1 MPFKFSNFSVASG
14 CMFVNTM
21 AEKKVLLIIDSNSL
35 IHRAFHALPPLSTSK
50 GEMVNAVYGFLLVFF
65 KAIKEF
71 HPEYIAATFDVKGPT
86 KRHEKFKQYKAKRE
100 KAPDELYDQI
110 PMVQKVLQAFNV
122 SIFEKQ
128 GFEADDLIGTI
139 AKQARQKQ
147 VHPPLEIII
156 LSGDM
161 DTLQLVNE
169 YTKVYTSRKGLQD
182 SILYDEDAVKKRFEG
197 LTPSQLPDYKGLRGD
212 PSDNIPGVTGVGEK
226 TATQLLNLFG
236 SIEQM
241 YKELEE
247 HTEKA
252 KSLKPRIA
260 DLISQYKEQAI
271 FSKELGTIDQNVPME
286 FSLEDLEWRKFNR
299 EKAKELLR
307 AFEFR
312 TLEAKIPEIMD
323 SSIHTE
329 ATLRQ
334 AQGKKED
341 DAGDLIEKIER
352 LYEEGVFSKTIYELE
367 KNLIPIIRKM
377 EQTGIKI
384 HKPAL
389 KKLSKEIAQELK
401 IIKKKT
407 FELAGPPE
415 FNINSPLQLS
425 KVLFEKLLLPQKG
438 LHKTPGGV
446 LSTASQELQKLA
458 PLHPIVRE
466 ILKYRELSKLQNTYL
481 LPLPLLCDTESRIHA
496 HFDQLGAATGRL
508 SSNSPNLQNIPVQ
521 GEWGKKIR
529 KGFIAPAGCAF
540 AAFDYSQMELRI
552 ASDMAQETKMQKV
565 FKENKDIHQM
575 TAAEV
580 FGIAQNQVTGD
591 MRYRAK
597 ALNFG
602 VLYGMGARGF
612 AQSAGISFEE
622 AQGFIENYFARFP
635 KIAEY
640 VERTKEFARSHGYVE
655 TMFGRKRYLP
665 DVNSKAPHIRAAAE
679 RAAVNHPIQ
688 GSAADIIKMAMV
700 KISQQPFMKKSCRLV
715 LQIHDELL
723 FEISDDILK
732 EVAPLIKKAM
742 EEVVLLKSPLRVQIK
757 EGPNWGELTP
767 SL

>member
-1 MPFKFSNFSVASG
+1 MSAPKR
-14 CMFVNTM
+14 
-21 AEKKVLLIIDSNSL
+21 LLIIDSNSI

-100 KAPDELYDQI
+100 KAPDELYDQM
-110 PMVQKVLQAFNV
+110 PMVKKVLQAFNV
-122 SIFEKQ
+122 LVFEKQ

-139 AKQARQKQ
+139 AKQACQKQ
-147 VHPPLEIII
+147 IHPPLEIII

-161 DTLQLVNE
+161 DTLQLVNAH
-169 YTKVYTSRKGLQD
+169 TKAYTSRKGLQD
-182 SILYDEDAVKKRFEG
+182 SVLYDEDAVRKRFEG
-197 LTPSQLPDYKGLRGD
+197 LSPKQLTDFKGLCGD
-212 PSDNIPGVTGVGEK
+212 PSDHIPGVTGVGEK
-226 TATQLLNLFG
+226 TAIQLLNLFG

-247 HTEKA
+247 HTKNA

-260 DLISQYKEQAI
+260 ELVLQYKEQAI
-271 FSKELGTIDQNVPME
+271 FSKELGTIDQNVPVE
-286 FSLEDLEWRKFNR
+286 FRLEDLEWHKFNQ

-312 TLEAKIPEIMD
+312 TLEAKVFSLREMSQSETD
-323 SSIHTE
+323 FHKDE
-329 ATLRQ
+329 ADNLV
-334 AQGKKED
+334 
-341 DAGDLIEKIER
+341 EKLER

-367 KNLIPIIRKM
+367 KNLIPVIREM
-377 EQTGIKI
+377 EQTGIQI
-384 HKPAL
+384 HKPTF

-401 IIKKKT
+401 IIQKKI
-407 FELAGPPE
+407 FELAGTQD
-415 FNINSPLQLS
+415 FNINSPSQLS
-425 KVLFEKLLLPQKG
+425 KVLFEKLLLPTKG

-446 LSTASQELQKLA
+446 LSTASQELQKLVH
-458 PLHPIVRE
+458 LHPMVQE
-466 ILKYRELSKLQNTYL
+466 ILRYRELSKLQNTYL
-481 LPLPLLCDTESRIHA
+481 LPLPLLCDAGSRIHA

-508 SSNSPNLQNIPVQ
+508 SSDSPNLQNIPIQ

-529 KGFIAPAGCAF
+529 KGFVAALGYTF

-565 FKENKDIHQM
+565 FKEHKDIHQM
-575 TAAEV
+575 TAGEV
-580 FGIAQNQVTGD
+580 FGIAQNEVTQD
-591 MRYRAK
+591 MRHRAK

-612 AQSAGISFEE
+612 AQSAGVSFEE
-622 AQGFIENYFARFP
+622 AQSFIEDYFMRFP

-640 VERTKEFARSHGYVE
+640 VEKTKEFARKHGYVE

-665 DVNSKAPHIRAAAE
+665 DVNSNAPHIRAAAE

-688 GSAADIIKMAMV
+688 GTAADVIKMAMV
-700 KISQQPFMKKSCRLV
+700 KISQHKFPRKSCRLV

-723 FEISDDILK
+723 FEISDDIIK
-732 EVAPLIKKAM
+732 EIAPLIKKAI
-742 EEVVLLKSPLRVQIK
+742 EEVVLLKVPLYVQIK
-757 EGPNWGELTP
+757 KGPNWGELTP

>member
-1 MPFKFSNFSVASG
+1 MSAPKR
-14 CMFVNTM
+14 
-21 AEKKVLLIIDSNSL
+21 LLIIDSNSV

-65 KAIKEF
+65 KAVKEF
-71 HPEYIAATFDVKGPT
+71 HPEYIAATFDMKGPT

-100 KAPDELYDQI
+100 KAPDELYNQM
-110 PMVQKVLQAFNV
+110 PMVKVFLQAFNV
-122 SIFEKQ
+122 PIFEKQ

-139 AKQARQKQ
+139 ARQASQKQ
-147 VHPPLEIII
+147 IHPPLEIII

-161 DTLQLVNE
+161 DTLQLVNAH
-169 YTKVYTSRKGLQD
+169 TKVYASRKGLQD
-182 SILYDEDAVKKRFEG
+182 SVLYDEDAVRKRFEG
-197 LTPSQLPDYKGLRGD
+197 LSPRQLTDYKGLRGD

-226 TATQLLNLFG
+226 TAIQLLNLFG

-247 HTEKA
+247 HTKKA

-260 DLISQYKEQAI
+260 GLVLQYKEQAI
-271 FSKELGTIDQNVPME
+271 FSKELGTIDQNVPVE
-286 FSLEDLEWRKFNR
+286 FKLEDLEWRSFNQ

-312 TLEAKIPEIMD
+312 TLEQKLPELLSNETSANTKD
-323 SSIHTE
+323 NPLHSKGLSFVKTDD
-329 ATLRQ
+329 TLW
-334 AQGKKED
+334 K
-341 DAGDLIEKIER
+341 IEK
-352 LYEEGVFSKTIYELE
+352 LYKEGVFSKTIYELE
-367 KNLIPIIRKM
+367 KNLIPVIREM
-377 EQTGIKI
+377 EQIGIQI
-384 HKPAL
+384 HKPTF
-389 KKLSKEIAQELK
+389 KKLSKEIGQELK
-401 IIKKKT
+401 IIQKKI
-407 FELAGPPE
+407 FELAGTTQL
-415 FNINSPLQLS
+415 NINSPLQLS
-425 KVLFEKLLLPQKG
+425 KVLFEKLLLPTKG

-458 PLHPIVRE
+458 PLHPVVRE

-481 LPLPLLCDTESRIHA
+481 LPLPLLADGASRIHA

-508 SSNSPNLQNIPVQ
+508 SSDSPNLQNIPIQ

-529 KGFIAPAGCAF
+529 EGFVAAPGFAF
-540 AAFDYSQMELRI
+540 AAFDYSQMELRV

-580 FGIAQNQVTGD
+580 FGIAQNEVTKD

-622 AQGFIENYFARFP
+622 AQSFIEDYFVRFP

-640 VERTKEFARSHGYVE
+640 IEKTKEFAKKHGYVE

-665 DVNSKAPHIRAAAE
+665 DVNSNAPHIRAAAE

-700 KISQQPFMKKSCRLV
+700 KISKLPFMNQKCRLV

-723 FEISDDILK
+723 FEISDGILK

-742 EEVVLLKSPLRVQIK
+742 EEAVLLKAPLVAQIK
-757 EGPNWGELTP
+757 EGPNWSELTHF
-767 SL
+767 L